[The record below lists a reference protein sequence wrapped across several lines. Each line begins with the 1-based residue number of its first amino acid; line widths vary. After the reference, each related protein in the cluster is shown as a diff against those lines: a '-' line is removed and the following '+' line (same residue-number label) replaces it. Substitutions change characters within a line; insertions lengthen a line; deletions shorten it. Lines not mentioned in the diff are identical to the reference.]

1 MNITEEKK
9 QQLED
14 VYQSF
19 LNDERVLK
27 MKDISMHRGSNCYIH
42 SFKVAKLAI
51 KRALRHKKGD
61 LYVILLG
68 SILHDYYLYDWRI
81 ERDKMNK
88 HLSSHPFIA
97 AENAIRDFNISDN
110 IRKVIETHMW
120 PVNIKDF
127 PKTKEARIISHA
139 DKTIYLKEIVC
150 SKRYKKKKEDIYLK
164 QISKLFDEEEAQK

>member
-1 MNITEEKK
+1 MEITEERK
-9 QQLED
+9 QELEEI
-14 VYQSF
+14 YQSF
-19 LNDERVLK
+19 LHDEKILR
-27 MKDISMHRGSNCYIH
+27 MKEIPMHRGSNCYIH
-42 SFKVAKLAI
+42 SFKVTKLAI
-51 KRALRHKKGD
+51 KRALKHQKGD

-120 PVNIKDF
+120 PVNISSF
-127 PKTKEARIISHA
+127 PKTKEARIISNA
-139 DKTIYLKEIVC
+139 DKAIYFKEIVC
-150 SKRYKKKKEDIYLK
+150 SKRYKKKREDKYYQ
-164 QISKLFDEEEAQK
+164 QISTLFDK